1 MISTLFT
8 EHVTIVQLVMLI
20 LIYQRKHYRNVNVI
34 YQVSKYISQVKLKK
48 KLNCVNFI
56 KNIFCNLMISY
67 DLVDL

>member
-34 YQVSKYISQVKLKK
+34 YQVSKYISQVKFKK
-48 KLNCVNFI
+48 EIKLCEFYQEH
-56 KNIFCNLMISY
+56 L
-67 DLVDL
+67 L

>member
-48 KLNCVNFI
+48 KI
-56 KNIFCNLMISY
+56 KLCEFYQEHL
-67 DLVDL
+67 L